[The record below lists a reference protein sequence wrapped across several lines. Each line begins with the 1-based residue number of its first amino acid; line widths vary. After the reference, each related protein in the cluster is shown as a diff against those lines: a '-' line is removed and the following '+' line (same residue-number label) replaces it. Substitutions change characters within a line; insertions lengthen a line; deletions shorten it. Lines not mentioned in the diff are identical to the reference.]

1 MRMFAIEVRCRGV
14 NSSTGR
20 LWEQKTDD
28 AKLNTMG
35 AFSGAALA
43 AAAAG
48 LFLAGT
54 VGVTAAEK
62 TEAKVQ
68 CAGVN
73 ACKGKSD
80 CATATSAC
88 HGQNACKGQGWMS
101 MSEKQCL
108 EKGGKVEKS

>member
-1 MRMFAIEVRCRGV
+1 MGV
-14 NSSTGR
+14 V
-20 LWEQKTDD
+20 
-28 AKLNTMG
+28 
-35 AFSGAALA
+35 SGAALA

-54 VGVTAAEK
+54 VGGSAADK

-73 ACKGKSD
+73 SCKGKSE
-80 CATATSAC
+80 CSSAKNGC
-88 HGQNACKGQGWMS
+88 SGKNACKGQGWMS

-108 EKGGKVEKS
+108 EKGGKVEKG

>member
-1 MRMFAIEVRCRGV
+1 MDEKKR
-14 NSSTGR
+14 STGVV
-20 LWEQKTDD
+20 
-28 AKLNTMG
+28 
-35 AFSGAALA
+35 SGAALV

-54 VGVTAAEK
+54 VGCTAADK

-73 ACKGKSD
+73 SCKGKSE
-80 CATATSAC
+80 CSSTKNGCS
-88 HGQNACKGQGWMS
+88 GKNACKGQGWMS

-108 EKGGKVEKS
+108 EKGGKVEKG

>member
-1 MRMFAIEVRCRGV
+1 MDETKRSTMRVV
-14 NSSTGR
+14 
-20 LWEQKTDD
+20 
-28 AKLNTMG
+28 
-35 AFSGAALA
+35 SGAALA
-43 AAAAG
+43 VAAAG

-80 CATATSAC
+80 CATATSDC
-88 HGQNACKGQGWMS
+88 HGQNACKGQGWLKMT
-101 MSEKQCL
+101 EKQCL

>member
-1 MRMFAIEVRCRGV
+1 MGV
-14 NSSTGR
+14 V
-20 LWEQKTDD
+20 
-28 AKLNTMG
+28 
-35 AFSGAALA
+35 SGAALA

-54 VGVTAAEK
+54 VGGSAADK

-73 ACKGKSD
+73 SCKGKSD
-80 CATATSAC
+80 CATATSDC
-88 HGQNACKGQGWMS
+88 HGQNACKGQGWLKMT
-101 MSEKQCL
+101 EKQCL

>member
-1 MRMFAIEVRCRGV
+1 MDKRKT
-14 NSSTGR
+14 STM
-20 LWEQKTDD
+20 KV
-28 AKLNTMG
+28 
-35 AFSGAALA
+35 FSGAALA

-54 VGVTAAEK
+54 VGVSAADK

-73 ACKGKSD
+73 SCKGKSE
-80 CATATSAC
+80 CSSAKNGC
-88 HGQNACKGQGWMS
+88 GGKNACKGQGWMS